1 MREFLNRLLAFC
13 LYVTLVLAFYFLS
26 AQFPVISRY
35 IAKPSFIDQSIPLLP
50 WTVTIYLSHFFLVMA
65 LFFCVKTYTRVRHI
79 FWSSVSLLVLSITF
93 FLVVPF
99 QIRHVPFPS
108 QDIWSG
114 MINLIRIFDVHTNL
128 LPSLHVLMAL
138 FGPLFLL
145 AAEGFSL
152 RNALFLLWGILIT
165 LSTMTTKQHL
175 FADVITGTLL
185 SLFMALPWGWYSRLK
200 VQEEERGQKRW
211 GG

>member
-1 MREFLNRLLAFC
+1 MRDLVKRWLAFC
-13 LYVTLVLAFYFLS
+13 FYVVLVLAFYFLS
-26 AQFPVISRY
+26 AKFPVISRY
-35 IAKPSFIDQSIPLLP
+35 TAKPSVVDQAVPLLP
-50 WTVTIYLSHFFLVMA
+50 WTVAIYLSHFFLVMA
-65 LFFCVKTYTRVRHI
+65 LFLCVKTYTRVRHLL
-79 FWSSVSLLVLSITF
+79 WSSTSLLILSVAF

-99 QIRHVPFPS
+99 QIRHVPLPS
-108 QDIWSG
+108 QDIWSEVIK
-114 MINLIRIFDVHTNL
+114 MIRLVDVHTNL

-138 FGPLFLL
+138 FGPLFILT
-145 AAEGFSL
+145 AEGFSP

-175 FADVITGTLL
+175 FADVVTGTLI

-200 VQEEERGQKRW
+200 VQEEERTQKRW